1 MNEKNRLLYM
11 LLFKIAGLIMA
22 VGLVIVGI
30 TLCFVGFDFGKLST
44 RSDEEFEMHNEKVS
58 FNEVDLIHIDT
69 VTDAIEIS
77 VADGDDIL
85 LEYSTS
91 QYRDYEF
98 SVKNGALHL
107 KEKQLLKR
115 KWFFFNI
122 DFGPASSDYYP
133 HVELKIPRRYLG
145 DLKLET
151 NTGWIDTADIN
162 LSGTFEAAASTGS
175 LTLTNFSAKEAS
187 LAVTTGH
194 IYLTSV
200 SSDGNM
206 LCTSTTG
213 HIELDH
219 VNTGGD
225 LVCTATTGRIYVGDT
240 SVSGSATA
248 TANTG
253 KVSLINVEAETFINC
268 TTTTGNIELGDI
280 KVPTLGARC
289 TTGKISGENLDVQ
302 TSSFDANTG
311 SIDISMPG
319 SERDYN
325 ISTNTNTGSIEI
337 NDEKAAS
344 GKYISQTSAPNSIT
358 ASTTTGSIYIDFADY
373 LGSDD

>member
-11 LLFKIAGLIMA
+11 LLFKIAGLVIA
-22 VGLVIVGI
+22 AGLVIVGI

-58 FNEVDLIHIDT
+58 FSDVELINIDT
-69 VTDAIEIS
+69 ITDGIDVS

-98 SVKNGALHL
+98 SVKNGTLLL
-107 KEKQLLKR
+107 KEKQLQKH

-122 DFGPASSDYYP
+122 DFGPAGSDYYA

-175 LTLTNFSAKEAS
+175 LTLTDFSAKEAS

-213 HIELDH
+213 HIELDQ
-219 VNTGGD
+219 VNAGGD
-225 LVCTATTGRIYVGDT
+225 LGCTATTGRISVTDT
-240 SVSGSATA
+240 YAHGSATA

-253 KVSLINVEAETFINC
+253 KVSLIDLEAETFIVC
-268 TTTTGNIELGDI
+268 TTTTGNIELEDI
-280 KVPTLGARC
+280 KVPTLNARC
-289 TTGKISGENLDVQ
+289 TTGRISGENLDIQ
-302 TSSFDANTG
+302 NSSFETNTG
-311 SIDISMPG
+311 GIDISMPG

-337 NDEKAAS
+337 NDEKVAN
-344 GKYISQTSAPNSIT
+344 GKYVSQTSAPNSIT
-358 ASTTTGSIYIDFADY
+358 ASTTTGSIYIDFEDY
-373 LGSDD
+373 LGNDD

>member
-1 MNEKNRLLYM
+1 M
-11 LLFKIAGLIMA
+11 LLFKIAGLIIA

-58 FNEVDLIHIDT
+58 FSDVKLINIDT
-69 VTDAIEIS
+69 ITDGIDVS

-98 SVKNGALHL
+98 SVKNGTLLL
-107 KEKQLLKR
+107 KEKQLQKH

-122 DFGPASSDYYP
+122 DFGPASSDYYA

-175 LTLTNFSAKEAS
+175 LTFTDFSAKDVS
-187 LAVTTGH
+187 ITVTTGH
-194 IYLTSV
+194 IYLTNA

-206 LCTSTTG
+206 LCGSTTG
-213 HIELDH
+213 HIELDN
-219 VNTGGD
+219 VTSGGN
-225 LVCTATTGRIYVGDT
+225 LSCTSTTGYI
-240 SVSGSATA
+240 SVTDSSASGKANA

-253 KVSLINVEAETFINC
+253 KVSLTNFEAEDFISC
-268 TTTTGNIELGDI
+268 TTTTGNIVLDSV
-280 KVPTLGARC
+280 KVPTLQAKC
-289 TTGKISGENLDVQ
+289 TTGKISGESLEVK
-302 TSSFDANTG
+302 SSTFEANTG
-311 SIDISMPG
+311 NINVLMTG
-319 SERDYN
+319 SESDYN
-325 ISTNTNTGSIEI
+325 INADTNTGSINI
-337 NDEKAAS
+337 NGEKTS
-344 GKYISQTSAPNSIT
+344 KDGYISKISAPNSIT
-358 ASTTTGSIYIDFADY
+358 ASTTTGSIHIDFME
-373 LGSDD
+373 